1 MSATPNTPAARIVD
15 PVTLEVIRHGF
26 LAAADEMKLNLMR
39 TAYNPIIY
47 EVLDFSVG
55 VFDAKCRTIAQADG
69 LPIFLGNLGIAVQCV
84 VDDIGEENLRP
95 GDLYLFNDPYAQG
108 NHVNDLTTIMPVFDD
123 DGVLIAFASTRAH
136 WLDIGGKDPGGSID
150 STDIV
155 QEGLWFRSI
164 PLYRE
169 GVLNDGV
176 WRIIEYNVRY
186 TKNMLGD
193 LRAQV
198 AASRTGEQRL
208 AEVFRKHGR
217 DVVEPAIEEMHHQ
230 GEQRVRAAIAAMPD
244 GVYEAESCLD
254 DDCIGNGP
262 LPVKVRATVD
272 GDELT
277 LDLEGS
283 APQNPGVVNCGF
295 PATLSACRIAL
306 KSITNPDLP
315 ACEGDF
321 IPMTVTTPENSM
333 FNAKYPA
340 PTFMY
345 GTHLIL
351 LVDTVCKALAQAIPD
366 KVLAGHY
373 GNLSGFMLVGNA
385 PRTGEL
391 YIQQEPENGGWGASR
406 DQDGESAMIFVA
418 DGDTRNIAAEVL
430 ESRFPLRLE
439 RHELR
444 QDSGGPGRFRGGL
457 GIYREYRILGH
468 TAYLTSIMDRTVC
481 PPWGLED
488 GRSAWH
494 CRTVVNPGSD
504 TETVHQ
510 KAMRV
515 PVEDGSLVS
524 VQTGGG
530 GGWGA
535 PLERDPER
543 VRYDVVAGYV
553 SREAAERDYGVVVD
567 STSLE
572 LDDEGTA
579 ARRREL
585 AGAG

>member
-1 MSATPNTPAARIVD
+1 MTAAPTPEAVRTVD
-15 PVTLEVIRHGF
+15 PVTLEVVRHAF
-26 LAAADEMKLNLMR
+26 VAAADEMKLNLMR

-55 VFDAKCRTIAQADG
+55 VFDARCRTIAQADG

-84 VDDIGEENLRP
+84 VDDIGVENLRR

-108 NHVNDLTTIMPVFDD
+108 NHVNDLTTIVPVYDD
-123 DGVLIAFASTRAH
+123 EDVLIAFASTRAH

-150 STDIV
+150 STDVV
-155 QEGLWFRSI
+155 QEGLWLRSI

-169 GVLNDGV
+169 GVLNAGV

-193 LRAQV
+193 LRAQI

-208 AEVFRKHGR
+208 AEVFRRHGR
-217 DVVEPAIEEMHHQ
+217 ATTEAAIEEMHRQ

-262 LPVKVRATVD
+262 LPVKVKAIVD

-277 LDLEGS
+277 IDLEGS

-295 PATLSACRIAL
+295 PATVSACRIAL
-306 KSITNPDLP
+306 KAITNPDLP

-321 IPMTVTTPENSM
+321 VPMTVNVPEDSM

-351 LVDTVCKALAQAIPD
+351 LVDVVCKALAQAIPD

-373 GNLSGFMLVGNA
+373 GNLSGFMLVGND

-406 DQDGESAMIFVA
+406 DADGESAMIFVA

-430 ESRFPLRLE
+430 EARFPLRLE
-439 RHELR
+439 RHALR
-444 QDSGGPGRFRGGL
+444 EDSGGPGRFRGGL

-468 TAYLTSIMDRTVC
+468 TAYLTAIMDRKTC
-481 PPWGLED
+481 PPWGLEG
-488 GRSAWH
+488 GRPADH
-494 CRTVVNPGSD
+494 CRAVVDPGA
-504 TETVHQ
+504 EGEAVWQ

-515 PVEDGSLVS
+515 EVADGSLVS

-530 GGWGA
+530 GGWGD
-535 PLERDPER
+535 PHERDPER
-543 VRYDVVAGYV
+543 VRYDVLAGYV
-553 SREAAERDYGVVVD
+553 ARESAERHYGVVLVD
-567 STSLE
+567 GTLE
-572 LDDEGTA
+572 VDARATAQRRAA
-579 ARRREL
+579 ARS
-585 AGAG
+585 G